1 MRALGAV
8 PLLLLFALPLH
19 AWTPA
24 GDAKIARKAT
34 ALAPPDLRMLI
45 EQFDGDFRAGLD
57 RAQSEEGAATHR
69 YRLADRE
76 GKLREKI
83 VAETNTIVSMIRKGD
98 SMRSVV
104 ERLGG
109 LAHFVADANN
119 PFQVGAIDPAIRSS
133 QGDYERF
140 FENRLTKFPTVFYG
154 LDASFRLTPYLDRTL
169 TRTASFAPL
178 LNEEYTRDGVRRT
191 SADFDDRSTAFG
203 VASVCYSRSVTD
215 LVNLYFHIWREAGG
229 DVRAERVLR
238 GGNLGSLP

>member
-1 MRALGAV
+1 MRARFAL

-24 GDAKIARKAT
+24 GDSKIARKAA
-34 ALAPPDLRMLI
+34 ALAPPDMRLLI
-45 EQFDGDFRAGLD
+45 EEFDGDFRAGLE
-57 RAQSEEGAATHR
+57 RAQAEEGGITHR
-69 YRLADRE
+69 YGVADRD

-119 PFQVGAIDPAIRSS
+119 PFNVGAIDPAIRSS
-133 QGDYERF
+133 QTDYERF
-140 FENRLTKFPTVFYG
+140 FENRLTRFPTVFYG
-154 LDASFRLTPYLDRTL
+154 LDPAFRLTPYLDRTF
-169 TRTASFAPL
+169 TRTAKFAPL
-178 LNEEYTRDGVRRT
+178 LNEEYTRGGVRR
-191 SADFDDRSTAFG
+191 SSSEFDDRSTAFG
-203 VASVCYSRSVTD
+203 VASVCYSRAVTD

-238 GGNLGSLP
+238 GGNLGSIQ